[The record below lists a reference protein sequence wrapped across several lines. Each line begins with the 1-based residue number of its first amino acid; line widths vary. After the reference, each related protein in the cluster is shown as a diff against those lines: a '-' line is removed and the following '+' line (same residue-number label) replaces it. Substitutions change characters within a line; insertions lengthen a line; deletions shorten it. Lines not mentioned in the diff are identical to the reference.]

1 MNTTLHPSEL
11 LSLVTRLNFEIQEQ
25 IIECLTGTAG
35 LDCVVGWDKVGEE
48 DRMEIRTDTRMVAVL
63 SVVIPANVIDS
74 TCHSIPLSGARIELV
89 AGWRM
94 FSGRRYIRD
103 SLFGDAGTLVLAL
116 PSFEP
121 EHIEAAATTLAGTIS
136 EYLGVQLETC

>member
-11 LSLVTRLNFEIQEQ
+11 LSLVTRLNLEIQEQ
-25 IIECLTGTAG
+25 IIQCMTAITD
-35 LDCVVGWDKVGEE
+35 LDCVIGWETVGEE
-48 DRMEIRTDTRMVAVL
+48 DRMEIRTPSRMVAVL

-89 AGWRM
+89 AGWSM

-103 SLFGDAGTLVLAL
+103 RLFGDAGTLVLAL

-121 EHIEAAATTLAGTIS
+121 EHVKAAATTLAGTIS